1 MSSSPHTRPSLL
13 LRLRDAADRE
23 AWRQFVELYAP
34 LVFRF
39 ARRRGLQDADAADL
53 AQDVLHAVARS
64 CERLEYDPRKGSF
77 RGWLFTV
84 VRTRLSNFRDRRR
97 THPDRGSGDTDVQHV
112 LDDVAS
118 PEEAAWWDAEHERRL
133 FAWAAEQVRPHVEPA
148 TWQAFWQTAVEG
160 RPAKDV
166 AAELGLNVAS
176 VYVAKG
182 RVLARLKEVIRE
194 VQGDADA

>member
-1 MSSSPHTRPSLL
+1 
-13 LRLRDAADRE
+13 
-23 AWRQFVELYAP
+23 
-34 LVFRF
+34 
-39 ARRRGLQDADAADL
+39 
-53 AQDVLHAVARS
+53 
-64 CERLEYDPRKGSF
+64 
-77 RGWLFTV
+77 
-84 VRTRLSNFRDRRR
+84 
-97 THPDRGSGDTDVQHV
+97 
-112 LDDVAS
+112 VAS

-133 FAWAAEQVRPHVEPA
+133 FAWAAEQVRSHVEPA

>member
-1 MSSSPHTRPSLL
+1 M
-13 LRLRDAADRE
+13 
-23 AWRQFVELYAP
+23 
-34 LVFRF
+34 
-39 ARRRGLQDADAADL
+39 
-53 AQDVLHAVARS
+53 
-64 CERLEYDPRKGSF
+64 
-77 RGWLFTV
+77 
-84 VRTRLSNFRDRRR
+84 
-97 THPDRGSGDTDVQHV
+97 QHV
-112 LDDVAS
+112 LGDVAS